1 VQLQPIEQKPL
12 VTEITQALLDYLLSG
27 ALKPGD
33 RLPPERQLSESLG
46 MGRSTV
52 REALKALTVL
62 GLLDVRQ
69 GDGTYLKKADSTLL
83 PRVIEWSLL
92 LGEKKTMDLVETR
105 QRLEIIIAELAAER
119 RDEQGLE
126 ELRQIFEE
134 MQRTTGDYQR
144 FAEAD
149 VAFHIQLAKMTQNTV
164 LQDILGSIRALL
176 RAWIVRTIEPDGSKG
191 SSPRELACQEHAP
204 IFDAVERGEPQAAAA
219 AMRAHMEHAAGRL
232 KQTIAGAQDGASR
245 VEQVTRSGSEL
256 LV

>member
-12 VTEITQALLDYLLSG
+12 VTEITQTLLDYLLSG

-33 RLPPERQLSESLG
+33 RLPPERRLSEALG

-52 REALKALTVL
+52 REALKALTVV
-62 GLLDVRQ
+62 GLIDVRQ

-83 PRVIEWSLL
+83 PRVIEWGLL

-119 RDEQGLE
+119 RDEQGLV
-126 ELRQIFEE
+126 ELRQTLNE
-134 MQRTTGDYQR
+134 MHRTTTDYQA

-149 VAFHIQLAKMTQNTV
+149 IAFHFQLAKMTRNTV
-164 LQDILGSIRALL
+164 LQDILSSIRALL
-176 RAWIVRTIEPDGSKG
+176 RAWIVRTIEPDGSRG
-191 SSPRELACQEHAP
+191 SSPRELAVREHTP
-204 IFDAVERGEPQAAAA
+204 IFEAVERGDPQAAAT
-219 AMRAHMEHAAGRL
+219 AMRSHMEAAAGRL
-232 KQTIAGAQDGASR
+232 QKTIAGTQEGSSGA
-245 VEQVTRSGSEL
+245 EQVTRNGSEL